1 MASKVATG
9 GIALL
14 ALGVLPADHAGGR
27 CRAVEIPSM
36 LGGTMDGIAKACVG
50 LAVLALLGALVT
62 SFTGPVM
69 ELPAEAFSRAS
80 TNLALLAPC
89 LFIGFKDA
97 GGAGG

>member
-1 MASKVATG
+1 
-9 GIALL
+9 
-14 ALGVLPADHAGGR
+14 
-27 CRAVEIPSM
+27 
-36 LGGTMDGIAKACVG
+36 
-50 LAVLALLGALVT
+50 LLGALVT

-80 TNLALLAPC
+80 TNLALLALC